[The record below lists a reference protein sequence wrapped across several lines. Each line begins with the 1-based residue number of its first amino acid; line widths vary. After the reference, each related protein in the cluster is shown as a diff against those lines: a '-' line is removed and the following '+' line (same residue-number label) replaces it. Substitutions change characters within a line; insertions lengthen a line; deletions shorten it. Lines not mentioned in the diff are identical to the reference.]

1 MSVRDLAFVGKLA
14 AIRRAVRRLPKRL
27 QPTPTCV
34 AFSEAAQMLGL
45 SQMALRRAVRR
56 RRWRTLK
63 LDGKELL
70 PLATVDMLRR

>member
-1 MSVRDLAFVGKLA
+1 
-14 AIRRAVRRLPKRL
+14 
-27 QPTPTCV
+27 
-34 AFSEAAQMLGL
+34 MLGL